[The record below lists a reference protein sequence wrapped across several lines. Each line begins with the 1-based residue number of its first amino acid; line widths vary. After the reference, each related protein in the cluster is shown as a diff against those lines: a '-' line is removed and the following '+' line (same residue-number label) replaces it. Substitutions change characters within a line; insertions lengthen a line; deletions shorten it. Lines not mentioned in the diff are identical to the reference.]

1 MSDTT
6 TTPGVDATVTFTI
19 HRPERLAY
27 RIAEMGGDE
36 DAQEYH
42 AWYAD
47 QRIAIR
53 DARPMADSFSLDREG
68 FVLLRSTSAVAD
80 FYDSDGFRKTYDPE
94 IAALVKRETGASEVV
109 VFDHT
114 IRVQSD
120 DKRREKK
127 VRETVKLAHNDYTE
141 KSGPQRVRDILGD
154 AAEAGRRLEQRFAFY
169 NLWRPIAGPVLS
181 LPLALCDAGSVAPGD
196 WVIAD
201 LVYADRVGEIYNL
214 ASNPAQRWWYFPRMT
229 TEEILLFKCF
239 DSARDGRARFTPHT
253 AFDDPTTPPGA
264 PPRES
269 IETRVV
275 AFFDDETRV
284 PEASV

>member
-1 MSDTT
+1 MTA
-6 TTPGVDATVTFTI
+6 TPIAESLDRSVDAVVTFTI

-36 DAQEYH
+36 DAPEYH

-47 QRIAIR
+47 HAVPIH
-53 DARPMADSFSLDREG
+53 DCRPKAAELSLDREG
-68 FVLLRSTSAVAD
+68 FVLLDSPSAVRD
-80 FYDSDGFRKTYDPE
+80 FYDADEVARVYNPE
-94 IAALVKRETGASEVV
+94 CEALVKRQTGAETVL

-141 KSGPQRVRDILGD
+141 LSGPQRVRDLLGP
-154 AAEAGRRLEQRFAFY
+154 AEAERRLKHRYAFY
-169 NLWRPIAGPVLS
+169 NLWRPIVGPVLS
-181 LPLALCDAGSVAPGD
+181 VPLAMCDARTVAPGD
-196 WVIAD
+196 WVVCD
-201 LVYADRVGEIYNL
+201 LVYADRIGEIYNL
-214 ASNPAQRWWYFPRMT
+214 AHNPAQRWCYIPRMT
-229 TEEILLFKCF
+229 ADEVLLFKCF
-239 DSARDGRARFTPHT
+239 DSARDGRARFTPHS
-253 AFDDPTTPPGA
+253 AFDDPTTPAGA

-275 AFFDDETRV
+275 AFFPADG
-284 PEASV
+284 

>member
-1 MSDTT
+1 MIAVDEAASA
-6 TTPGVDATVTFTI
+6 VDAVMTFTI

-27 RIAEMGGDE
+27 RIADMGGDE
-36 DAQEYH
+36 DAPEYH

-47 QRIAIR
+47 HRVAMR
-53 DARPMADSFSLDREG
+53 NGRPVADAFSLDREG
-68 FVLLRSTSAVAD
+68 FVLLKSATAVAD
-80 FYDSDGFRKTYDPE
+80 FYDAGFRQTYDPE
-94 IAALVKRETGASEVV
+94 VEALVKRQTGASRVV

-120 DKRREKK
+120 EKRRQMQ

-154 AAEAGRRLEQRFAFY
+154 AAEAERRLAYRFAFF
-169 NLWRPIAGPVLS
+169 NLWRPVAGPVLS
-181 LPLALCDAGSVAPGD
+181 LPLAMCDARSVAPED

-214 ASNPAQRWWYFPRMT
+214 AWSQGQRWWYFPRMT
-229 TEEILLFKCF
+229 TDEVLLFKCF
-239 DSARDGRARFTPHT
+239 DSARDGRARFTPHS
-253 AFDDPTTPPGA
+253 AFDDPTTPAGA

-275 AFFDDETRV
+275 AFFDE
-284 PEASV
+284 EA

>member
-1 MSDTT
+1 MSAVEDA
-6 TTPGVDATVTFTI
+6 VDAVDAVVTFTI

-27 RIAEMGGDE
+27 RIADMGGDE
-36 DAQEYH
+36 DAPEYH
-42 AWYAD
+42 AWYVD
-47 QRIAIR
+47 HRMTIR
-53 DARPMADSFSLDREG
+53 DGRPVADAFSLDREG
-68 FVLLRSTSAVAD
+68 FVFIKSATAVAD
-80 FYDSDGFRKTYDPE
+80 FYDEGFRQTYDPE
-94 IAALVKRETGASEVV
+94 IEALVRQQTGAAEVV

-120 DKRREKK
+120 EKRRQMK

-141 KSGPQRVRDILGD
+141 RSAPQRVRDLLG
-154 AAEAGRRLEQRFAFY
+154 AEQAGRHLAGRYAFY

-181 LPLALCDAGSVAPGD
+181 LPLAMCEAGSVRPED

-214 ASNPAQRWWYFPRMT
+214 AWSREQRWWYFPRMT
-229 TEEILLFKCF
+229 TDEILLFKCF

-253 AFDDPTTPPGA
+253 AFDDPTTPPDA

-275 AFFDDETRV
+275 AFFDD
-284 PEASV
+284 

>member
-1 MSDTT
+1 MSAMREA
-6 TTPGVDATVTFTI
+6 VLDAVITFTV

-27 RIAEMGGDE
+27 IMAEMGGDE
-36 DAQEYH
+36 DAPEYH

-47 QRIAIR
+47 HRMTIR
-53 DARPMADSFSLDREG
+53 DGRPVADAFSLDREG
-68 FVLLRSTSAVAD
+68 FVLLKRPTAVAD
-80 FYDSDGFRKTYDPE
+80 FYDEGFRGTYNPE
-94 IAALVKRETGASEVV
+94 VEALVKQQTGAARVV

-154 AAEAGRRLEQRFAFY
+154 DAEAERRLARRYAFF
-169 NLWRPIAGPVLS
+169 NLWRPVVGPVLS
-181 LPLALCDAGSVAPGD
+181 VPLAMCDARSVAPQD
-196 WVIAD
+196 WVIAE
-201 LVYADRVGEIYNL
+201 LVYTDRVGEIYNL
-214 ASNPAQRWWYFPRMT
+214 AWSEGQRWWYFPRMT
-229 TEEILLFKCF
+229 IDEVLLFKCF
-239 DSARDGRARFTPHT
+239 DSARDGRSRFTPHS
-253 AFDDPTTPPGA
+253 AFDDPTTPAGA

-275 AFFDDETRV
+275 AFFED
-284 PEASV
+284 

>member
-1 MSDTT
+1 MSAIREA
-6 TTPGVDATVTFTI
+6 VLDAVITFTV

-27 RIAEMGGDE
+27 IMAEMGGDE
-36 DAQEYH
+36 DAPEYH

-47 QRIAIR
+47 HRMTIR
-53 DARPMADSFSLDREG
+53 DGRPVADAFSLDREG
-68 FVLLRSTSAVAD
+68 FVLLKRPTAVAD
-80 FYDSDGFRKTYDPE
+80 FYDEGFRGTYDPE
-94 IAALVKRETGASEVV
+94 VEALVKQQTGAARVV

-154 AAEAGRRLEQRFAFY
+154 DAEAERRLAGRYAFF
-169 NLWRPIAGPVLS
+169 NLWRPVVGPVLS
-181 LPLALCDAGSVAPGD
+181 VPLAMCDARSVAPQD
-196 WVIAD
+196 WVIAE
-201 LVYADRVGEIYNL
+201 LVYTDRVGEIYNL
-214 ASNPAQRWWYFPRMT
+214 AWSEGQRWWYFPRMT
-229 TEEILLFKCF
+229 TDEVLLFKCF
-239 DSARDGRARFTPHT
+239 DSARDGRSRFTPHS
-253 AFDDPTTPPGA
+253 AFDDPTTPADA

-275 AFFDDETRV
+275 AFFED
-284 PEASV
+284 

>member
-1 MSDTT
+1 MSAMQEA
-6 TTPGVDATVTFTI
+6 VLDAVITFTV

-27 RIAEMGGDE
+27 IMAEMGGDE
-36 DAQEYH
+36 DAPEYH

-47 QRIAIR
+47 HPMTIR
-53 DARPMADSFSLDREG
+53 NGRPVADAFSLDREG
-68 FVLLRSTSAVAD
+68 FVLLKSPTAVAD
-80 FYDSDGFRKTYDPE
+80 FYDEGFRGIYDPE
-94 IAALVKRETGASEVV
+94 VEALVKQQTGAAKVV

-154 AAEAGRRLEQRFAFY
+154 DAEAEQRLAGRYAFF
-169 NLWRPIAGPVLS
+169 NLWRPVVGPVLS
-181 LPLALCDAGSVAPGD
+181 VPLAMCDARSVAPQD
-196 WVIAD
+196 WVIAE
-201 LVYADRVGEIYNL
+201 LVYTDRVGEIYNL
-214 ASNPAQRWWYFPRMT
+214 AWSEGQRWWYFPRMT
-229 TEEILLFKCF
+229 TDEVLLFKCF
-239 DSARDGRARFTPHT
+239 DSARDGRSRFTPHS
-253 AFDDPTTPPGA
+253 AFDDPTTPADA

-275 AFFDDETRV
+275 AFFED
-284 PEASV
+284 

>member
-1 MSDTT
+1 MSATQEA
-6 TTPGVDATVTFTI
+6 GLDAVVTFTI

-27 RIAEMGGDE
+27 QMAEMGGDE
-36 DAQEYH
+36 DAPEYH

-47 QRIAIR
+47 HRVTIR
-53 DARPMADSFSLDREG
+53 DGRPVADSFTLDRQG
-68 FVLLRSTSAVAD
+68 FVLLNRPTAVPD
-80 FYDSDGFRKTYDPE
+80 FYDADHFAAIYDAE
-94 IAALVKRETGASEVV
+94 IEALVKQQTGAAEVV

-154 AAEAGRRLEQRFAFY
+154 PEEAERRLGKRYAFF

-181 LPLALCDAGSVAPGD
+181 VPLALCEADSVRPED
-196 WVIAD
+196 WVIAE
-201 LVYADRVGEIYNL
+201 LVYTDRVGEIYNL
-214 ASNPAQRWWYFPRMT
+214 AWSEGQRWWYFPRMT

-239 DSARDGRARFTPHT
+239 DSARDGRSRFTPHS
-253 AFDDPTTPPGA
+253 AFDDPTTPADA

-275 AFFDDETRV
+275 AFFDET
-284 PEASV
+284 A

>member
-1 MSDTT
+1 MAVAAQA
-6 TTPGVDATVTFTI
+6 GDAVEAVVTFTI

-27 RIAEMGGDE
+27 RMAEMGGDE
-36 DAQEYH
+36 DAPEYH

-47 QRIAIR
+47 HPVAIR
-53 DARPMADSFSLDREG
+53 NGRPVADAFTLDREG
-68 FVLLRSTSAVAD
+68 FVLLNRATAVRD
-80 FYDSDGFRKTYDPE
+80 FYDDGGFAAVYDPE
-94 IAALVKRETGASEVV
+94 IEALVRQQTGAARVV

-154 AAEAGRRLEQRFAFY
+154 DAEAGRRLAGRYAFY

-181 LPLALCDAGSVAPGD
+181 VPLAMCDARSVAPED
-196 WVIAD
+196 WVIAE
-201 LVYADRVGEIYNL
+201 LVYTDRVGEIYNL
-214 ASNPAQRWWYFPRMT
+214 AWSQGQRWWYFPRMT
-229 TEEILLFKCF
+229 TDEILLFKCF
-239 DSARDGRARFTPHT
+239 DSATDGRARFTPHS
-253 AFDDPTTPPGA
+253 AFDDPTTPPAA

-275 AFFDDETRV
+275 AFFED
-284 PEASV
+284 

>member
-1 MSDTT
+1 MTT
-6 TTPGVDATVTFTI
+6 GLDAVDAVVTFTI

-27 RIAEMGGDE
+27 RIADMGGDE
-36 DAQEYH
+36 DAPEYH

-47 QRIAIR
+47 ERVAIR
-53 DARPMADSFSLDREG
+53 DGRRVADSFSLDREG
-68 FVLLRSTSAVAD
+68 FVLLQSPTGVTD
-80 FYDSDGFRKTYDPE
+80 FYDSENFRETYDPE
-94 IAALVKRETGASEVV
+94 IEGLVRRQTGASEVV

-141 KSGPQRVRDILGD
+141 KSGPQRVRDLLGPQE
-154 AAEAGRRLEQRFAFY
+154 AARRLTHRYAFY

-181 LPLALCDAGSVAPGD
+181 LPLALCEAGSVEAQD
-196 WVIAD
+196 WVVAD

-214 ASNPAQRWWYFPRMT
+214 AWSRGQRWWYFPRMT
-229 TEEILLFKCF
+229 TDEILLFKCF

-275 AFFDDETRV
+275 AFFDD
-284 PEASV
+284 